1 MNNYTLLLCT
11 GAPGSAWSMVSNRL
25 KKSFEEFDLSDETPE
40 RLYSIPI
47 SNRAEYQVHR
57 PSWKMRTHDGSYFG
71 PYNEFGNHFDEISNH
86 YTKEQFLDECVK
98 PYSDD
103 TRPFKLIRSHWFAYN
118 LDWIWENCKGHKLLL
133 IWRDPEVSRDWWYS
147 MGGWNINYPVY
158 TWYDNP
164 ERMWIKIQEESNNIL
179 DFAQRKNIKWNDYT
193 GNIAILQTQWGTGTL
208 TNYRPKASPI
218 FNDTIKFAIV
228 EIV

>member
-11 GAPGSAWSMVSNRL
+11 GSPGSAWSTISTRL

-40 RLYSIPI
+40 RSYLMPLTSAID
-47 SNRAEYQVHR
+47 YQIRR
-57 PSWKMRTHDGSYFG
+57 PDWIKKTHHGAYYG
-71 PYNEFGNHFDEISNH
+71 PYHEFGQHFDEISNH
-86 YTKEQFLDECVK
+86 YTKEQFLDECLK

-103 TRPFKLIRSHWFAYN
+103 TRPFKLIRSHWFSYN

-133 IWRDPEVSRDWWYS
+133 VWRDPEVSRTKWYS
-147 MGGWNINYPVY
+147 MGGWDINYPVY

-164 ERMWIKIQEESNNIL
+164 ERMWIKIQEEANNIW
-179 DFAQRKNIKWNDYT
+179 DFAQRKNIEWHNYT
-193 GNIAILQTQWGTGTL
+193 GDSAILKTQWGAGTL
-208 TNYRPKASPI
+208 TNFNPRANPI
-218 FNDTIKFAIV
+218 INDTIKFAIV

>member
-1 MNNYTLLLCT
+1 MNNCTLLLCT
-11 GAPGSAWSMVSNRL
+11 GAPGSAWSMVSTRL
-25 KKSFEEFDLSDETPE
+25 KKSFEEFDLSDETVE
-40 RLYSIPI
+40 RSYSIPEANQGDYEI
-47 SNRAEYQVHR
+47 HR
-57 PSWKMRTHDGSYFG
+57 LGWKMTTHDGSYFG
-71 PYNEFGNHFDEISNH
+71 PYNEFGNHFDEISTH
-86 YTKEQFLDECVK
+86 YTKEQFLNECLK
-98 PYSDD
+98 PYLDD
-103 TRPFKLIRSHWFAYN
+103 TRPFKLVKSHWFAYN

-179 DFAQRKNIKWNDYT
+179 DFAQRKNIKWHDYT
-193 GNIAILQTQWGTGTL
+193 GDIAILKTQWGTGTL